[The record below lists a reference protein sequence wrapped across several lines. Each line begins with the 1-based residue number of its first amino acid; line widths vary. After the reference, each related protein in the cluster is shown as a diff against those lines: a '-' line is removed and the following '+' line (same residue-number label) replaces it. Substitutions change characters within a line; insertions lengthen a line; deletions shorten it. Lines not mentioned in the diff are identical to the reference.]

1 MPLLTEKPPKGFE
14 KVLDASV
21 AELVGHGA
29 VPLGTRE
36 RAAVSA
42 PVRVHHLGADAV
54 AAGKGLAA
62 ARPTGWL
69 ATLTTDGE
77 VREQSSSCRPSQAG
91 KASSQRRV

>member
-42 PVRVHHLGADAV
+42 PSESTISA
-54 AAGKGLAA
+54 
-62 ARPTGWL
+62 PT
-69 ATLTTDGE
+69 
-77 VREQSSSCRPSQAG
+77 P
-91 KASSQRRV
+91 